1 MEESKAVN
9 NSAEEKKWVEVI
21 LPLAAP
27 KAYTY
32 SVPATLQSEIKIGCR
47 AEVVFGKNKKHA
59 GIIKCFVPQPPFPTK
74 DILSLIDQEPVIY
87 QQQLDLWKWMSDYYM
102 CREGEVMNAA
112 LPTHLK
118 LSSESILVLN
128 EEYGDDFSGLSDEEF
143 IIAEALLIKKELR
156 LSEVQQIS
164 NLLHVYPLV
173 RKLTEKGVCF
183 VYESLDDHYKPK
195 KEKFVFIH
203 PDVDNDTGLTELL
216 DNMNRAPKQQELLL
230 SFLHFRKTQ
239 GEVKQSELLKKS
251 GATTAQLKALLDK
264 HVLYVEEKTVDRL
277 PQLGKTID
285 AAFTL
290 SEAQQKAYGEM
301 EEVLQKKNICLLHGV
316 TGSGKTLL
324 YMKQLEKVIRD
335 NGQALYLLPEI
346 TLTTQIIRKLQKSF
360 GGHIAIYHSKFS
372 NRERVEIWDKVKK
385 GTVNVVVGAR
395 SALFLPY
402 KNLKLVIIDEEQD
415 SSFKQ
420 QDPAPR
426 YNARDTA
433 IYYASLF
440 NAKVILGSATPSVE
454 SFYNS
459 KTGKFGLVALNERYG
474 GASLPDIDIIDLKT
488 VAQFRK
494 GKVILSPQ
502 LLAAMEETLKN
513 KKQIILF
520 QNRRG
525 YSPLMICGT
534 CGYIPRC
541 VHCDVSLTLH
551 KSSNKLHCHYCGQVY
566 SKLVQCPECDSTN
579 WMERNFGTEKV
590 EEELRNGFP
599 EARIARM
606 DVDSMRGKYAHDEL
620 IKLFEQHK
628 IDILAGTQ
636 MVVKGLD
643 FENVMLIGILDAD
656 GLLSFADFRVNERGF
671 QLMEQVSGRAGRK
684 EGTGKVYI
692 QAARTNHPVLGW
704 VKDHDYERFYENE
717 IRERDQFY
725 YPPFSRI
732 LKITLKHKRKE
743 LVEEAAIVLVRTL
756 EKSFKNIS
764 GPAEPPVSRIR
775 NQFLMDI
782 ILKLP
787 PDNKK
792 LIVQKAVIKNC
803 IDLVKPDKRFS
814 GITIIPDVDPY

>member
-1 MEESKAVN
+1 MDDLKAVGI
-9 NSAEEKKWVEVI
+9 SETTKKWVEVI

-27 KAYTY
+27 KTYTY
-32 SVPATLQSEIKIGCR
+32 SVPALLQADIKAGCR
-47 AEVVFGKNKKHA
+47 AEVVFGKNKKYA
-59 GIIKCFVPQPPFPTK
+59 GIIKCFAPEPSFPTK
-74 DILSLIDQEPVIY
+74 DILSLIDQEPIIY
-87 QQQLDLWKWMSDYYM
+87 QQQLDLWKWMSEYYM

-118 LSSESILVLN
+118 LSSESIIVLN
-128 EEYGDDFSGLSDEEF
+128 EEYGEDFSGLSDEEF

-173 RKLTEKGVCF
+173 RKLTDKGVCF

-203 PDVDNDTGLTELL
+203 PEVDNDTNLNELL

-230 SFLHFRKTQ
+230 SWLHFRKTQ
-239 GEVKQSELLKKS
+239 GEVKQTDLLKKS
-251 GATTAQLKALLDK
+251 GATAAQLKSLVDK
-264 HVLYVEEKTVDRL
+264 GVLYVEEKSVDRI
-277 PQLGKTID
+277 PQLGKIMDTG
-285 AAFTL
+285 FVL
-290 SEAQQKAYGEM
+290 SEAQQKAYDEM
-301 EEVLQKKNICLLHGV
+301 EGILKKKDICLLHGV

-324 YMKQLEKVIRD
+324 YMKQLEKVIRE

-395 SALFLPY
+395 SALFLPF
-402 KNLKLVIIDEEQD
+402 KNLKLVIVDEEQD
-415 SSFKQ
+415 SSYKQ

-433 IYYASLF
+433 IYYAALF
-440 NAKVILGSATPSVE
+440 KAKVVLGSATPSVE

-459 KTGKFGLVALNERYG
+459 KTGKFGLVSLNERYG
-474 GASLPDIDIIDLKT
+474 GAFLPEIDIIDLKT
-488 VAQFRK
+488 VAQSRK
-494 GKVILSPQ
+494 GKVMLSPQ
-502 LLAAMEETLKN
+502 LFAAMEQTLKD

-541 VHCDVSLTLH
+541 VQCDVSLTLH

-579 WMERNFGTEKV
+579 WLERNFGTEKV
-590 EEELRNGFP
+590 EEELLQAFP
-599 EARIARM
+599 KARTARM
-606 DVDSMRGKYAHDEL
+606 DIDSMRGKYAHDEL
-620 IKLFEQHK
+620 IKSFEQQK
-628 IDILAGTQ
+628 VDILAGTQ

-692 QAARTNHPVLGW
+692 QATRTNHPVLGW

-743 LVEEAAIVLVRTL
+743 IVGEAAIDLAHAL
-756 EKSFKNIS
+756 EKFFKYIT

-775 NQFLMDI
+775 NQFLMDL

-787 PDNKK
+787 PDNQK

-803 IDLVKPDKRFS
+803 IDMMKTDKRFI